1 MFWISPIM
9 TIMGGITSFN
19 PWGWIGGE
27 GLFSLFMFFFFP
39 GFFYCL
45 GVIILPFIVA
55 MFNMYIQPFYY
66 LAFLFEPIFKNFKDV
81 KEVMLAHSH
90 IIGIVG
96 IIITVLSAIQ
106 NSVNA
111 PGFIIGVVIMS
122 IITIIMG
129 PAKKHIQN
137 SIDKMQ
143 NN

>member
-1 MFWISPIM
+1 
-9 TIMGGITSFN
+9 
-19 PWGWIGGE
+19 
-27 GLFSLFMFFFFP
+27 
-39 GFFYCL
+39 
-45 GVIILPFIVA
+45 
-55 MFNMYIQPFYY
+55 MYIQPLYY
-66 LAFLFEPIFKNFKDV
+66 LGFLFEPIFKNFKEV
-81 KEVMLAHSH
+81 KEVMFAHAH

-137 SIDKMQ
+137 SMNRMMHK